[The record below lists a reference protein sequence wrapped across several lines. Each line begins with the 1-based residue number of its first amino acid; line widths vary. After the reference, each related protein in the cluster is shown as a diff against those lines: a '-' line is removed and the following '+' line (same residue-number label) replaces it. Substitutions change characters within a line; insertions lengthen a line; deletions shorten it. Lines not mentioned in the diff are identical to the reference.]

1 MWLYEYKQNSTM
13 EPKIY
18 YSEEFRQDM
27 LELSDNR
34 LWWDI
39 ANHNKTNEDVLET
52 HVCSLCLLY
61 TSILNDHYHTNVC
74 LCGRS
79 GRHVCVDDTTANRRN
94 YAHMVKTV
102 DTMQKLIVWRVIG
115 QDMDYF
121 NTYIKNVPAW
131 LKKAEREAGL
141 FNSKA

>member
-1 MWLYEYKQNSTM
+1 M
-13 EPKIY
+13 EHKIY

-39 ANHNKTNEDVLET
+39 ANHNIQGKNVTESFVD
-52 HVCSLCLLY
+52 CLCMEY
-61 TSILNDHYHTNVC
+61 GDIFKEHYHTNVC
-74 LCGRS
+74 FCGRS

-94 YAHMVKTV
+94 YAHMVETV
-102 DTMQKLIVWRVIG
+102 DTMQKLIVWHVLGR
-115 QDMDYF
+115 DMDYF

-131 LKKAEREAGL
+131 LKRLKKKSDYSITKPL
-141 FNSKA
+141 KNN